1 MRKALGI
8 ERVKVGARL
17 VLATGV
23 LSGCAAMADSGT
35 SLLPLTSDELAVF
48 RDQIAGCWIPPHGSD
63 GVVRLQFDL
72 SRSGELVGT
81 PQVLSS
87 GKSPEYKAAATSA
100 VRAVARCAPYSLPA
114 EKYETWKTVTLNF
127 DLRDMRG
134 Y

>member
-8 ERVKVGARL
+8 ERVKVGLRL
-17 VLATGV
+17 ALATGV
-23 LSGCAAMADSGT
+23 LSGCAATADSGT
-35 SLLPLTSDELAVF
+35 SVLGMTSEELTVF
-48 RDQIAGCWIPPHGSD
+48 RDQVAGCWIPPHKAD

-72 SRSGELVGT
+72 SRTGELVGN

-87 GKSPEYKAAATSA
+87 GKSPEDKAAAASA
-100 VRAVARCAPYSLPA
+100 VRAVVRCAPYSLPA